1 MIGTCQDVTERA
13 RVESEA
19 KQRAR
24 EQKAVATLGDRALA
38 GGSLDQLM
46 QEASDVVA
54 EVVGVD
60 CAAVLVKAADDEG
73 GLFFR
78 GATGLPGHVLDMRVP
93 GGARSQAGYTLEHGG
108 PVIVRDWNEEE
119 RFTRPPSLD
128 EIDARSGVTVTIR
141 GSGEAFGVIGMQ
153 SRTIREF
160 SDEEVNFLQSVAH
173 VIAAAIERSGTEREM
188 RHQALHDPLTG
199 LPNRNLFTDR
209 LAHALELA
217 RRHGTEVAVLF
228 GDLDQFKL
236 VNDSL
241 GHAAG
246 DELLRAVAPRIS
258 GVLRDSDTIA
268 RFGGD
273 EFAVLIEEVDTEL
286 DATRVAERIHAA
298 LKEPFVLRGRDH
310 YVTATVGIAIG
321 GGGVDPEAL
330 IRDADAAMYRAK
342 ERGRGT
348 YELFDE
354 VMRARAHD
362 HLRIE
367 NDLQHAL
374 EHDEFEVHYQP
385 VVELETMKVSSIEA
399 LVRWQHPERGLL
411 EPTEFIRIA
420 EESGMINRIG
430 IWVLE
435 RACRDAAGWQ
445 RAGGAGPGVGLSV
458 NLSVRQISN
467 PSMVEAV
474 GGVIEATGIDP
485 ALVSLEI
492 TESALLD
499 DTAATLATLA
509 RMKQLGVGLV
519 LDDFGT
525 GFSSLGYLQRFKF
538 DALKLDRAFISRLV
552 SEPGDTAIV
561 GAVTE
566 MAKAL
571 GLEVVAEG
579 VETGEQLERIRDLG
593 CRFAQGYLF
602 ARPEPVG
609 ELPALFARDPGAV
622 PRTGGRNLVR

>member
-1 MIGTCQDVTERA
+1 M
-13 RVESEA
+13 
-19 KQRAR
+19 
-24 EQKAVATLGDRALA
+24 
-38 GGSLDQLM
+38 
-46 QEASDVVA
+46 
-54 EVVGVD
+54 
-60 CAAVLVKAADDEG
+60 
-73 GLFFR
+73 
-78 GATGLPGHVLDMRVP
+78 
-93 GGARSQAGYTLEHGG
+93 
-108 PVIVRDWNEEE
+108 
-119 RFTRPPSLD
+119 
-128 EIDARSGVTVTIR
+128 
-141 GSGEAFGVIGMQ
+141 
-153 SRTIREF
+153 
-160 SDEEVNFLQSVAH
+160 
-173 VIAAAIERSGTEREM
+173 IAAAIERSGTELEM

-217 RRHGTEVAVLF
+217 RRHGTQVAVLF

-241 GHAAG
+241 GHEAG

-258 GVLRDSDTIA
+258 GVLRDADTVA

-273 EFAVLIEEVDTEL
+273 EFAILVEEVGSEL

-298 LKEPFVLRGRDH
+298 LEKPFVLRGRDH
-310 YVTATVGIAIG
+310 YVTATLGIAIG
-321 GGGVDPEAL
+321 SGEVAPEAL
-330 IRDADAAMYRAK
+330 IRDSDAAMYRAK

-367 NDLQHAL
+367 NDMQRAL
-374 EHDEFEVHYQP
+374 ERDEFEVRYQP
-385 VVELETMKVSSIEA
+385 VIELETMRVSSVEA
-399 LVRWQHPERGLL
+399 LVRWNHPERGMLA
-411 EPTEFIRIA
+411 PDSFIRIA

-430 IWVLE
+430 AWVLE
-435 RACRDAAGWQ
+435 RACRDATTWQ
-445 RAGGAGPGVGLSV
+445 PQNGSGRAIGISV

-467 PSMVEAV
+467 PAMVETVGAV
-474 GGVIEATGIDP
+474 IARSQIASE
-485 ALVSLEI
+485 LVSLEI

-499 DTAATLATLA
+499 DTDATLATLA
-509 RMKQLGVGLV
+509 RLKAQGVGLV

-525 GFSSLGYLQRFKF
+525 GFSSLGYLQRFEF

-579 VETGEQLERIRDLG
+579 VETEEQLERIRDLD
-593 CRFAQGYLF
+593 CRFAQGFLF
-602 ARPEPVG
+602 SRPVRLSQLTELLERSWEQRRPV
-609 ELPALFARDPGAV
+609 V
-622 PRTGGRNLVR
+622 T